1 MSRRTIRL
9 KAFTLVELLVSVG
22 IIAVLAA
29 LLLPALGSARE
40 SARRTQCA
48 SNLRQLA
55 MGFQSYAADNRGSL
69 PGIATIPPVPND
81 WIYWAPWYGA
91 PYDRFANGPI
101 ARYLGGDESVF
112 RCPSD
117 DALNH
122 QIVPGSTEVP
132 QGPYRYSYIMNAF
145 APEIARYACCLVSQ
159 QCQFSAIRHPSDKV
173 LLLEGN
179 ELTMI
184 DGVWVPPPF
193 LGYFLNDLGDR
204 HDRLPGHASTSQ
216 IMGRGNVAFADTHV
230 EFVTPQFVHD
240 PEHYRQ

>member
-1 MSRRTIRL
+1 MSR
-9 KAFTLVELLVSVG
+9 KGFTLVELLVVIG
-22 IIAVLAA
+22 IIALLAA
-29 LLLPALGSARE
+29 LLLPALGNARE
-40 SARRTQCA
+40 AARRTQCA

-55 MGFQSYAADNRGSL
+55 SAFQSYAGDNRGSL
-69 PGIATIPPVPND
+69 PGIATIPSTPSD
-81 WIYWAPWYGA
+81 WIYWAPWYGS

-101 ARYLGGDESVF
+101 ARYVGGDQSIF

-122 QIVPGSTEVP
+122 QVVPGSTEVP

-145 APEIARYACCLVSQ
+145 AADIARYACCLVSS
-159 QCQFSAIRHPSDKV
+159 QCQYSAIRHPSEKI

-179 ELTMI
+179 EATMI
-184 DGVWVPPPF
+184 DGVWVPPP
-193 LGYFLNDLGDR
+193 YFGSVPNDLGDR
-204 HDRLPGHASTSQ
+204 HDRLVGHSATAI

-240 PEHYRQ
+240 PVHYQQ